1 MLGMPKSTQAKPVT
15 PGSREVLDRLFNALW
30 REGLHAG
37 RRLSADGRRAILKLN
52 DQSELLAHVEHRRAL
67 DRLRTAPPYVLRKAG
82 EGRLEKLRTPAQAV
96 ERLATLWGEP
106 GLNWPLLQA
115 ELEQSSTNLDRFFAA
130 VPARAAELIAR
141 GHEHTLAAGEV
152 ALEGWNLRG
161 HELHPGCKTRFG
173 FSSEELERYSPELG
187 CRLDLHFV
195 ALRRDHA
202 VDTAIA
208 PADLPAA
215 WREVLE
221 TELES
226 PDEYHLLA
234 VHPWQYQH
242 KLPELFADEFQSG
255 ALRALKASFPATPLA
270 SLRTVVPLDQPGA
283 HHLKLPL
290 AVQSTSALRTV
301 SPQSAQNGPRLSAL
315 LRQIPGVTLQAEERG
330 IHFWR
335 EGEDLDRARHLSLLF
350 RQAPEPVPGTW
361 LVPVAVLSERNPLD
375 GRALVAEAV
384 ELSGGDP
391 VAFAIAYTELTA
403 RTFLPALFEYG
414 VAIEAHGQNCLV
426 RLRQGQP
433 VELVLRDLGGIRI
446 LFDWL
451 HRRGLD
457 VRLHPA
463 SVVIARTPEELV
475 AKSHHTYLQGHLAPV
490 FSALAETFKVP
501 ERLLWRAASRV
512 FREHWCYGPEAER
525 LWFAPRIEVKALTR
539 MRLGGRSHQYDFCQ
553 VENPLA

>member
-1 MLGMPKSTQAKPVT
+1 MPKSTRTKPIT
-15 PGSREVLDRLFNALW
+15 QGSHEVLDRLFNALW
-30 REGLHAG
+30 REGLNAG

-52 DQSELLAHVEHRRAL
+52 DQSELLAHVDHRRAL

-82 EGRLEKLRTPAQAV
+82 EGRLEELRTPAQAV
-96 ERLATLWGEP
+96 ERLAALWGEP
-106 GLNWPLLQA
+106 GLNWPLLKA
-115 ELEQSSTNLDRFFAA
+115 ELEQSATNLDRFLAA
-130 VPARAAELIAR
+130 VPTRAAELIAQ
-141 GHEHTLAAGEV
+141 GHEHALAAGEV

-187 CRLDLHFV
+187 CRLDLRFV

-215 WREVLE
+215 WRQVLE

-226 PDEYHLLA
+226 PEDYHLLA

-242 KLPELFADEFQSG
+242 KLPELFADEFRRG
-255 ALRALKASFPATPLA
+255 VLRALKTRFPATPLA

-330 IHFWR
+330 IHFWQ

-384 ELSGGDP
+384 ELFGGDP

-457 VRLHPA
+457 VNLHPA

-490 FSALAETFKVP
+490 FSALAETYKVH
-501 ERLLWRAASRV
+501 ERLLWRAASRA

>member
-1 MLGMPKSTQAKPVT
+1 M
-15 PGSREVLDRLFNALW
+15 LDRLFNALW
-30 REGLHAG
+30 REGLNAG

-67 DRLRTAPPYVLRKAG
+67 DRLRTEPPYVLRRAG
-82 EGRLEKLRTPAQAV
+82 EGRLEELRTPAQAI
-96 ERLATLWGEP
+96 ERLAALSAEP

-115 ELEQSSTNLDRFFAA
+115 ELEQSAANLDRFFQAA
-130 VPARAAELIAR
+130 PARAAELIAR
-141 GHEHTLAAGEV
+141 GHARALEVGEV

-173 FSSEELERYSPELG
+173 FGSDDLERYSPELG
-187 CRLDLHFV
+187 CRLDLRFV

-208 PADLPAA
+208 PADLPAP
-215 WREVLE
+215 WREALE
-221 TELES
+221 AELERAE
-226 PDEYHLLA
+226 EYHLLA
-234 VHPWQYQH
+234 VHPWQH
-242 KLPELFADEFQSG
+242 EHRLKELFANEFQSG
-255 ALRALKASFPATPLA
+255 VLRALQASFPATPLA
-270 SLRTVVPLDQPGA
+270 SLRTVVPLEQPGA
-283 HHLKLPL
+283 YHLKLPL

-315 LRQIPGVTLQAEERG
+315 LRQIPGLTLQAEERG

-335 EGEDLDRARHLSLLF
+335 PGEDLDRARHLSILF
-350 RQAPEPVPGTW
+350 RQPPEPVPGTR

-375 GRALVAEAV
+375 GRPLVAEAV
-384 ELSGGDP
+384 DLYGGDP
-391 VAFAIAYTELTA
+391 VAFATAYTELTA

-426 RLRQGQP
+426 RLLQGQP

-457 VRLHPA
+457 VSLHPD

-490 FSALAETFKVP
+490 FSALAESYRVH
-501 ERLLWRAASRV
+501 ERLLWRAAARAM
-512 FREHWCYGPEAER
+512 REHWSYGPEAER
-525 LWFAPRIEVKALTR
+525 LWFAPLIEVKALTR